1 MRLGQYLNVKKMNNG
16 GYVPG
21 KGLTAGGYSQ
31 EHCPVGQ
38 LNVNGVCKSIG
49 DVVDMETESTMEDI
63 NQGSYDLNNQDD
75 LNNQNL
81 TNVSSI
87 QGSDFNTLAG
97 LAQDPTA
104 LASYLKEEY
113 GLQEAGKY
121 TDDFEEYNPYKEQR
135 LQETYKSGLEQ
146 AQTGARSQLSD
157 LYSQARQAGGR
168 SGFGGTGKRLSALKG
183 RTLGDLKTKQQ
194 TLGSAFTSGV
204 QDVRE
209 DYVTDFLNQTT
220 KLGQMGATFNPVG

>member
-21 KGLTAGGYSQ
+21 QGLTAGGYSQ
-31 EHCPVGQ
+31 DHCSVGQ
-38 LNVNGVCKSIG
+38 LNVDGVCTSIG
-49 DVVDMETESTMEDI
+49 DVVDMQTESTMEDI
-63 NQGSYDLNNQDD
+63 NQGSYDLNNQ
-75 LNNQNL
+75 NL
-81 TNVSSI
+81 TNVDSI
-87 QGSDFNTLAG
+87 QGSDFSTLAG

-104 LASYLKEEY
+104 LATYLTEEY

-121 TDDFEEYNPYKEQR
+121 TGDFEEYNPYKEQR

-209 DYVTDFLNQTT
+209 DYVTDFLNQIT